1 MDAKILFQLNEAYR
15 QGVCSQIEE
24 EVLSEEEL
32 LDIQEWVEALID
44 EGYDLDE
51 YTDEELYEAYLD
63 EVRGGGR
70 IDPVSGFPK
79 HGEKV
84 SRTPKEAGLLM
95 SPLDRAKARENA
107 FRKRGKTK
115 QANQIQSR
123 FIRPTE
129 RGLNRSIHASNV
141 ARSDE
146 KKRLMSQNEEFDL
159 YDLVSEYLVS
169 EGFCDSYEDADVI
182 MVNMSEEWRD
192 EIIDEA
198 VRGSQR
204 SIGNIISGNDIRQ
217 VTRGG
222 RTIYKKPKWQDQ
234 TETEVRRDMGR
245 ERHKNPYQYGS
256 ELTKQAKAS
265 AKNMNAIKNIETV
278 HDDNGDIET
287 IDHNSRSGYRTVP
300 TDYRAR
306 RRRASGR

>member
-1 MDAKILFQLNEAYR
+1 MDYSTILQLNEVYR
-15 QGVCSQIEE
+15 YGVYNEE
-24 EVLSEEEL
+24 TLSEDEL
-32 LDIQEWVEALID
+32 LSIQEWVEALIE
-44 EGYDLDE
+44 EGYDLDQ
-51 YTDEELYEAYLD
+51 YTDEDLYEAYLD

-79 HGEKV
+79 HGEKA

-107 FRKRGKTK
+107 LRKRGNTK

-182 MVNMSEEWRD
+182 MANMSDDWRD
-192 EIIDEA
+192 EIIEA
-198 VRGSQR
+198 
-204 SIGNIISGNDIRQ
+204 
-217 VTRGG
+217 
-222 RTIYKKPKWQDQ
+222 
-234 TETEVRRDMGR
+234 
-245 ERHKNPYQYGS
+245 
-256 ELTKQAKAS
+256 
-265 AKNMNAIKNIETV
+265 TV
-278 HDDNGDIET
+278 KI
-287 IDHNSRSGYRTVP
+287 
-300 TDYRAR
+300 
-306 RRRASGR
+306 